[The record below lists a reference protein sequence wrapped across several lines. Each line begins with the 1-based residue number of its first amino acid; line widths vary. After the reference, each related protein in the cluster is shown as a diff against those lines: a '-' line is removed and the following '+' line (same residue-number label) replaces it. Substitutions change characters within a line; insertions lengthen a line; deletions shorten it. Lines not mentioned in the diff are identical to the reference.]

1 MEITKEM
8 MKRHQLAQEAATE
21 MLRHLD
27 GLTVVEAL
35 GVLKLVEAGM
45 LRYADV
51 PDQQEAMH

>member
-1 MEITKEM
+1 MEISVEM
-8 MKRHQLAQEAATE
+8 MKRHQMAQEAATE
-21 MLRHLD
+21 MLRQLD

-51 PDQQEAMH
+51 PENQEAMH